1 MDYYENYSK
10 HLMDYFELLDLELSF
25 LFEHFND
32 DLEENPFDMYKSIV
46 ISKEEVSNM
55 LTQEDSTDINTR
67 LIEQIKNKRNLI
79 NQKEKNTKNKGI
91 YIPFLDLIELFSL
104 KDFEIYSIVL
114 SLATELNLKY
124 ERIYAYLQ
132 DNLNLKK
139 PTFELVSKILDL
151 DIDDKIYIRNHFHK
165 NHLFIKMILKDDE
178 LSQSFFNKKIILDER
193 IINFLIEGN
202 ELDYDIKEFVKVFYH
217 ENFDKK
223 LYWNSNILNEILE
236 FIKKTIDYNKKIIY
250 MQGPNGSGKKFQI
263 KCFAKLLNENV
274 LFFDIKKVLDSSLDF
289 SVVLMKFI
297 RETILTSSIPV
308 FYNFEEILK
317 SDYKDKEF
325 EFYKEIKNL
334 NGIIFILSKE
344 KIKDNKK
351 ASNFIVNKIELKNLD
366 EEERKDVWQYFS
378 LKYKLK
384 EFDYMDLGIKYNFSI
399 GEIKNILKIIRDY
412 YNWKNHDNIDFNNLI
427 YKISQD
433 QISHN
438 LNAKATRVE
447 SNFTFNDLVLPKDQK
462 NKLESVY
469 YQVKNSHT
477 VFKKWGFKDKL
488 SYGTGLSVLFY
499 GPPGTGKTMSANV
512 LAKELN
518 LELYKIDLNRV
529 VSKYIGETEKNL
541 NDIFEEA
548 KKSNVILFF
557 DEADSLFGK
566 RSEVKDSKD
575 RYSNMETSYLLQKM
589 EEYEGMTILATNFL
603 KNIDSAFLR
612 RINYVINFPF
622 PDSRNRINLWK
633 KAFTKNTP
641 LCDFIDYEFLGE
653 KFHLSGGNIKN
664 IALKSAFKAARE
676 NDKIYMKHIL
686 ASIKEEMEKMGKLF
700 TKNDLHEYKDL
711 LDEVSF

>member
-1 MDYYENYSK
+1 MDYYKNYSN
-10 HLMDYFELLDLELSF
+10 HLIDYFELLDLELSF
-25 LFEHFND
+25 LFDNFND
-32 DLEENPFDMYKSIV
+32 DLKENPFDMYKSIV
-46 ISKEEVSNM
+46 VSKEEINNILNEKS
-55 LTQEDSTDINTR
+55 LTNTNTK
-67 LIEQIKNKRNLI
+67 LIKQIQDKKEFI
-79 NQKEKNTKNKGI
+79 KEKEINTKNKGI
-91 YIPFLDLIELFSL
+91 YIPFLNLIELFSL
-104 KDFEIYSIVL
+104 QDFEIYSIVL
-114 SLATELNLKY
+114 SLLAEFNLKY
-124 ERIYAYLQ
+124 ERIFAYLQ

-139 PTFELVSKILDL
+139 PTFELVSKILNL
-151 DIDDKIYIRNHFHK
+151 DIDEKIFIRNKFHK
-165 NHLFIKMILKDDE
+165 NHLFMKMILKEDD
-178 LSQSFFNKKIILDER
+178 LNISFFNKQIVLDER
-193 IINFLIEGN
+193 IINFIIAGN
-202 ELDYDIKEFVKVFYH
+202 EIDYDIKEFVQIFYYNLF
-217 ENFDKK
+217 EKK
-223 LYWNSNILNEILE
+223 LYWNLNILNEILE
-236 FIKKTIDYNKKIIY
+236 FMKKTIDYDKKIIY
-250 MQGPNGSGKKFQI
+250 LQGPSGSGKKFLV
-263 KCFAKLLNENV
+263 KCFAKILNENI

-289 SVVLMKFI
+289 STLLMKFI
-297 RETILTSSIPV
+297 RETILTLSIPV

-317 SDYKDKEF
+317 ADYKDKEF
-325 EFYKEIKNL
+325 EFYKEVKNL
-334 NGIIFILSKE
+334 NGILFILSKE
-344 KIKDNKK
+344 KLKDNKK
-351 ASNFIVNKIELKNLD
+351 TSNFIINKIELKNLD
-366 EEERKDVWQYFS
+366 EENRKDVWQYFS

-412 YNWKNHDNIDFNNLI
+412 YNWKNHNDIDFNNLI

-438 LNAKATRVE
+438 LNKKATRVE
-447 SNFTFNDLVLPKDQK
+447 SNFTFEDLVLPNPQK
-462 NKLESVY
+462 TKLQNIY
-469 YQVKNSHT
+469 FQVKNSHT

-499 GPPGTGKTMSANV
+499 GPPGTGKTMSANA

-541 NDIFEEA
+541 NNIFEEA

-622 PDSRNRINLWK
+622 PDSKNRINLWK

-664 IALKSAFKAARE
+664 IALKSAFKAARD

-686 ASIKEEMEKMGKLF
+686 SSIKEEMEKMGKLF